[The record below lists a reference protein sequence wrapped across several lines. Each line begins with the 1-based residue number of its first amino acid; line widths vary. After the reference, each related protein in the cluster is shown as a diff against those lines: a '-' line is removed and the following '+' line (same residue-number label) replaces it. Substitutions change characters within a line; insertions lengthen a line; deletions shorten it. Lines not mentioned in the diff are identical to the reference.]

1 MNFKIKTLII
11 IAVTLLLCLSAV
23 SASSIQDKKYQA
35 LLGTWNIEL
44 DAGGQII
51 SMSLEFALEEDTLQ
65 GMMLFEMGDGEME
78 DIQFDGTELTFQVSL
93 DVNGQVMAIDGNA
106 TIDGNSIEGTLSSEM
121 GEAPFSGEK
130 EEE

>member
-1 MNFKIKTLII
+1 MNFKFKVLII
-11 IAVTLLLCLSAV
+11 SAVILLFSLSAIFALPV
-23 SASSIQDKKYQA
+23 QDEKYQA
-35 LLGTWNIEL
+35 LLGTWNVEV

-51 SMSLEFALEEDTLQ
+51 SMSFEFTLDEDTLQ
-65 GMMLFEMGDGEME
+65 GMMLFEMGDGELE
-78 DIQFDGTELTFQVSL
+78 DIQFDGTELAFKVSI
-93 DVNGQVMAIDGNA
+93 DVNGQVMSIDGNA